1 MGAVQETLILVGLTG
16 STFKPVGGSAAVE
29 SRNNTYV
36 TINITISTVDYTL
49 AKTYFSFAK

>member
-1 MGAVQETLILVGLTG
+1 M
-16 STFKPVGGSAAVE
+16 E

-49 AKTYFSFAK
+49 AKTYFSFPKKCTSEDRNSTKVDYVDVKLPRVFAPK